1 LLRSSQLTKA
11 KLSYG
16 EEVAELKNQ
25 VDKFSTDIVSTQVQK
40 ASAVQEAVVE
50 ATKGVEEV
58 LTRERYRWAREK
70 KEIEKR
76 TTLQISSELA
86 IREEQL
92 RKTLVMEKAVALAE
106 KEKETGDAL
115 REERFK
121 IEDKVSTA
129 ILVVLTS
136 PQCNET

>member
-1 LLRSSQLTKA
+1 M
-11 KLSYG
+11 
-16 EEVAELKNQ
+16 KNQ